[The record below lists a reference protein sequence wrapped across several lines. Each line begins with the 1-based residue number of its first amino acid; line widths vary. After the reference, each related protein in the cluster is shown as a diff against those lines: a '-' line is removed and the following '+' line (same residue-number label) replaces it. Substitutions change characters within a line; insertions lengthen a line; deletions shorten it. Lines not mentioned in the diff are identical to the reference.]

1 MANQSGSSGVGN
13 TLGQCILDTLLF
25 ILCTWEFFSMFESKL
40 YGYVDDY
47 TFLAVVL
54 SLLDGVAVAESVNR
68 NLIRVIESCGLWGTR
83 LNAS

>member
-1 MANQSGSSGVGN
+1 MANQSGSSGVWN
-13 TLGQCILDTLLF
+13 TLGKCILDNLLF

-40 YGYVDDY
+40 HGYVDDY
-47 TFLAVVL
+47 TLLAVVL

-68 NLIRVIESCGLWGTR
+68 NLIRVIESCDLWGMR